1 MVSNLRAL
9 MLLALFETHPDV
21 RHFFLP
27 LGLSDYVEVID
38 CEGCNAT
45 LTDTD
50 NEGLS
55 DKEEYIDHNTNPANQ
70 DTDGDGL
77 SDYDEVN
84 AAGLDPLDADIDV
97 RTFFLQE

>member
-9 MLLALFETHPDV
+9 MLLALIETHPDV
-21 RHFFLP
+21 RHFFRS

-38 CEGCNAT
+38 CEGCDAT

-55 DKEEYIDHNTNPANQ
+55 DKEEYIDHDTNPANQ

-84 AAGLDPLDADIDV
+84 AVGFDPLDADIDV
-97 RTFFLQE
+97 RTFCLQE